1 MSSFSLVDF
10 LHQFFTIA
18 WIGGMIFIGL
28 VLKPS
33 LAVIDP
39 GQAGQLFGA
48 IAKRFTIIAW
58 LSMIVLAI
66 TGWMK
71 TPDDALFD
79 TSAGYG
85 LTLTIKHVLY
95 IAAVLIGIAI
105 TFVFAP
111 KIRKYTPKP
120 GEAPSPNFISVRTK
134 LEILSSSNMVIGVAI
149 IVLASML

>member
-1 MSSFSLVDF
+1 MFLMGECVYVIIQSCGFSASVFHNCLDRRND
-10 LHQFFTIA
+10 LYRTGA
-18 WIGGMIFIGL
+18 Y
-28 VLKPS
+28 
-33 LAVIDP
+33 A
-39 GQAGQLFGA
+39 GA

-85 LTLTIKHVLY
+85 LTLTIKHILY

-120 GEAPSPNFISVRTK
+120 GEAPSPIFLGARSK